1 MVSPLPPHDSHCR
14 RGKEL
19 LDSRADVLQL
29 DIDLNKER
37 GGCDVIATS
46 KASRLFG
53 VFSWSEIGF
62 GYFGVSLVTLLLY
75 PHLWPA
81 LAACNILCL
90 PYTVW
95 SLTYQKFVARHWCT
109 LCVGVQLTLW
119 ALFLCWLAGGWVAKI
134 FPLHADLFV
143 LMGVYI
149 AAVLSINLC
158 CAPHPVSPRS
168 ALRDGGKRS
177 FRPRGL

>member
-149 AAVLSINLC
+149 AAVLSINLL
-158 CAPHPVSPRS
+158 
-168 ALRDGGKRS
+168 LRAASRLPS
-177 FRPRGL
+177 QRPS